1 MASPPPKVTTAKLRL
16 QEAKCADIDP
26 SPRDVRDVIDVT
38 DATTRSADVFPY
50 EVEAVPEFIKCPK
63 CGRTC
68 MNLEAHTRMCDG
80 DERVCVEAV
89 KRVPRAPAP
98 TTTDDSFDERP
109 ATAPSLREFHDEE
122 LENAKAPTKEH
133 VPCPTCGRRFVAE
146 RLAVHR
152 RICAGQALPGFRA
165 VVATLDKVEME
176 NELVERARESAR
188 AEEREQTNAMR
199 KRAEA
204 AEARVAELEAA
215 LAAASTRTEEV
226 EAELEAAK
234 GKAERADA
242 AAKSMEAAYDVMAE
256 ACEDGKKREE
266 LQRTRAEAAEAELE
280 AAKGKAERADAAAKS
295 MEAAYDVMA
304 EACEDGKK
312 REELQRTRAEA
323 AEAKLAMAGKASA
336 SHNDAADDRSAPI
349 AGDA

>member
-1 MASPPPKVTTAKLRL
+1 
-16 QEAKCADIDP
+16 
-26 SPRDVRDVIDVT
+26 
-38 DATTRSADVFPY
+38 
-50 EVEAVPEFIKCPK
+50 
-63 CGRTC
+63 

-89 KRVPRAPAP
+89 KRVSRAPAP

-176 NELVERARESAR
+176 NELVERARESAGGGAR
-188 AEEREQTNAMR
+188 ADRR
-199 KRAEA
+199 D
-204 AEARVAELEAA
+204 AEARRGRRSARGGLEAA

-266 LQRTRAEAAEAELE
+266 LQRTRAKLQSGAGSC
-280 AAKGKAERADAAAKS
+280 KGKGGAR
-295 MEAAYDVMA
+295 
-304 EACEDGKK
+304 
-312 REELQRTRAEA
+312 
-323 AEAKLAMAGKASA
+323 
-336 SHNDAADDRSAPI
+336 
-349 AGDA
+349 